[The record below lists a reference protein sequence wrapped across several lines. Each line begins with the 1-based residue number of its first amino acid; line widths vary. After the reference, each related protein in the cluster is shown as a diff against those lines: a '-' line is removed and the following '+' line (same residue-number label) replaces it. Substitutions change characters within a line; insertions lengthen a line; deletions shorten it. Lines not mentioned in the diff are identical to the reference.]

1 MRKGVPPSDS
11 NEGGEAI
18 KKRSNTDKSAPAE
31 TRPKPPAARRKALK
45 VLVVE
50 DSTVNQTVIVA
61 MLHRA
66 GHVAD
71 VARDGL
77 EAVDAVRDNGY
88 DLVLMDIQMPTMDG
102 VSATREIRRL
112 PGGKANVPII
122 AVTADV
128 VTGSRERFL
137 AAGMNDYVPKPIRLA
152 DLYAAIDRC
161 VGIPC

>member
-1 MRKGVPPSDS
+1 MPPSDS
-11 NEGGEAI
+11 NNGGDVI

-31 TRPKPPAARRKALK
+31 RGPKPPARRRKALK

-71 VARDGL
+71 VARNGL
-77 EAVDAVRDNGY
+77 EAVNAVRDDDD

-102 VSATREIRRL
+102 VSATREIRGL

-122 AVTADV
+122 AVTAGV

-161 VGIPC
+161 LGIPC

>member
-1 MRKGVPPSDS
+1 MPPIDLD
-11 NEGGEAI
+11 EGGQVI
-18 KKRSNTDKSAPAE
+18 KKRSNTDKTAAAE
-31 TRPKPPAARRKALK
+31 TGPKPPARSRKALR

-71 VARDGL
+71 VARNGL
-77 EAVDAVRDNGY
+77 EAVNAVRDDDY
-88 DLVLMDIQMPTMDG
+88 DLVLMDIQMPGMDG
-102 VSATREIRRL
+102 VSATREIRGL

>member
-1 MRKGVPPSDS
+1 MNRK
-11 NEGGEAI
+11 
-18 KKRSNTDKSAPAE
+18 RLNTDETARAE
-31 TRPKPPAARRKALK
+31 TGPRSPVRRRETLR

-50 DSTVNQTVIVA
+50 DSTVNQAVILA
-61 MLHRA
+61 MLDRA

-71 VARDGL
+71 VARNGL
-77 EAVDAVRDNGY
+77 EAVNAVRDDDY

-102 VSATREIRRL
+102 VSATREIRGL

-137 AAGMNDYVPKPIRLA
+137 AVGMNDYVPKPIRLA

-161 VGIPC
+161 VGAPC

>member
-1 MRKGVPPSDS
+1 M
-11 NEGGEAI
+11 I

-31 TRPKPPAARRKALK
+31 RGPKPPARRRKALK
-45 VLVVE
+45 VLVAE
-50 DSTVNQTVIVA
+50 DSEVNQAVILA

-71 VARDGL
+71 AVRNGI
-77 EAVDAVRDNGY
+77 EAVNAVRDEDY
-88 DLVLMDIQMPTMDG
+88 DLVLMDIQMPMMDG
-102 VSATREIRRL
+102 VSATRAIRGL
-112 PGGKANVPII
+112 PGGKANIPII

-137 AAGMNDYVPKPIRLA
+137 AAGMNDYIAKPIRLA

-161 VGIPC
+161 VGKPC